1 MKKQF
6 TLGFIGCGDIATD
19 LARVIGMTP
28 GVRIGSCADPDGAR
42 RAAFARRFAVRALY
56 DSAEELM
63 EKERPDAL
71 FVGIPHHLHYPVV
84 MRALDTGHNVLCE
97 KPLAIAMEQA
107 RGMVDTA
114 RGKNLKLAVNYQ
126 YRYDRNAHALIMLCR
141 EGLLGDISHCRVNMP
156 WHRGPEYFASGA
168 WRSRKAE
175 AGGGTLLTQTSHW
188 IDIALEAMGGA
199 PVAATGMTARRRF
212 ADVEVEDLGM
222 GTVELANGALLSVTG
237 AMTVNPHQKVTIEVY
252 GERGTAVYTGPDD
265 FPPSSKLKLLGVKKK
280 RYSMPFPGLFSLQR
294 NLIGFVRWVRDGVPY
309 ENEAARSLP
318 VLATVL
324 ALYRSAESGQKEAIE
339 PHGGYPR

>member
-1 MKKQF
+1 MRKAF

-19 LARVIGMTP
+19 LARVVGMTP

-42 RAAFARRFAVRALY
+42 RAAFARRFAVRASY
-56 DSAEELM
+56 DSAGELM
-63 EKERPDAL
+63 EKERPDSL

-84 MRALDTGHNVLCE
+84 MDALGRGHNVLCE
-97 KPLAIAMEQA
+97 KPLAIVMEQA

-175 AGGGTLLTQTSHW
+175 AGGGTLLTQASHW
-188 IDIALEAMGGA
+188 IDIALGRGA
-199 PVAATGMTARRRF
+199 RAVSAVGMTRRRF

-222 GTVELANGALLSVTG
+222 TVELGRRALSVTG
-237 AMTVNPHQKVTIEVY
+237 AMTVNPIRRCD
-252 GERGTAVYTGPDD
+252 RGMASAAPPYTADD

-318 VLATVL
+318 TLATVL
-324 ALYRSAESGQKEAIE
+324 ALYRSAESGRKEAIE
-339 PHGGYPR
+339 LHGGHSR

>member
-1 MKKQF
+1 MKKPF
-6 TLGFIGCGDIATD
+6 TLGFIGCGDIAVD
-19 LARVIGMTP
+19 LARVVAMTP
-28 GVRIGSCADPDGAR
+28 GVQIGACADIDAAR
-42 RAAFARRFAVRALY
+42 LEAFSRRFGVRAAHGEGRELMDREKVDALY
-56 DSAEELM
+56 IC
-63 EKERPDAL
+63 
-71 FVGIPHHLHYPVV
+71 VPHHLHYPLVAE
-84 MRALDTGHNVLCE
+84 ALDRGRHVLCE
-97 KPLAIAMEQA
+97 KPLAITMEQA
-107 RGMVDTA
+107 TGLCETA
-114 RGKNLKLAVNYQ
+114 RAKGLKLAVNYQ
-126 YRYDRNAHALIMLCR
+126 YRYDRRAHTLIMLCR
-141 EGLLGDISHCRVNMP
+141 EGLLGEISHCRVNMP
-156 WHRGPEYFASGA
+156 WHRGPEYFTTGA

-212 ADVEVEDLGM
+212 VDVEVEDLGM

-265 FPPSSKLKLLGVKKK
+265 FPPSSKLRLLGVRKK

-294 NLIGFVRWVRDGVPY
+294 NLIGFTRWIRDGARY
-309 ENEAARSLP
+309 DNEAGRSLP

-324 ALYRSAESGQKEAIE
+324 ALYRSAETGRKESIE
-339 PHGGYPR
+339 DS

>member
-1 MKKQF
+1 MKKRF

-28 GVRIGSCADPDGAR
+28 GVRIGSCADPDEAR
-42 RAAFARRFAVRALY
+42 RAAFARRFAVKAAFG
-56 DSAEELM
+56 DAAELM

-84 MRALDTGHNVLCE
+84 MRALEIGHNVLCE
-97 KPLAIAMEQA
+97 KPLAIVMKQA

-126 YRYDRNAHALIMLCR
+126 YRYDRNAHALILLCR
-141 EGLLGDISHCRVNMP
+141 EGLLGAISHCRVNMP

-188 IDIALEAMGGA
+188 IDIALEAMGGV

-212 ADVEVEDLGM
+212 VDVEVEDLGM
-222 GTVELANGALLSVTG
+222 GTVELSSGALLSVTG

-280 RYSMPFPGLFSLQR
+280 RYPMPFPGLFSLQR
-294 NLIGFVRWVRDGVPY
+294 NLIGFTRWIRDGAPY
-309 ENEAARSLP
+309 DNEAGRSLP

-324 ALYRSAESGQKEAIE
+324 ALYRSAETGRKESIEDSG
-339 PHGGYPR
+339 GR